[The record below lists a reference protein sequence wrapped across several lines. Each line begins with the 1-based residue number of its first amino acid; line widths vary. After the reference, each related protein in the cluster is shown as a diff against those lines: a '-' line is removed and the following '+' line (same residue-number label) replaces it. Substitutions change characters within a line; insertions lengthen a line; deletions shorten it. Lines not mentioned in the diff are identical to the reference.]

1 MLYFPLLW
9 AVTYAVCYSSI
20 KVTYYT
26 SYVSSSCIST
36 TLQCT
41 GVKEEEVDEI
51 EDILSY
57 IFTRVS
63 LIQHKS
69 RSKSNYRQIYQH
81 FSFLT
86 EIDFL
91 KKEVNIAD
99 ILYWFFNILGCYFRI
114 FLIIDVGLTADIL
127 CQIILYLRNIKIY

>member
-63 LIQHKS
+63 LIQHK
-69 RSKSNYRQIYQH
+69 RLYR
-81 FSFLT
+81 
-86 EIDFL
+86 E
-91 KKEVNIAD
+91 
-99 ILYWFFNILGCYFRI
+99 
-114 FLIIDVGLTADIL
+114 IIDKYVSAFVLF
-127 CQIILYLRNIKIY
+127 QMVWFSKQKSKI